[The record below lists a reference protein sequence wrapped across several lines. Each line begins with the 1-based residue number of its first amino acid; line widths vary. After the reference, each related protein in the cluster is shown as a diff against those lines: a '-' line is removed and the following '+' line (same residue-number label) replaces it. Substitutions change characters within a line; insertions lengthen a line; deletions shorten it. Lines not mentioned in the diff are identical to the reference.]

1 MKHSSPF
8 SRIMS
13 IPGMPMTVVLIVSV
27 IVFQMLNPV
36 FLDGRTVGNYLTNA
50 IPILLLT
57 LGVAIVIIGGGID
70 LSVGTVA
77 GLSAGTTMFAL
88 VNGAPLAVG
97 IAVGCGTGLLF
108 GLVNGI
114 LVAYLRI
121 NDFIVTLATLN
132 IAAGLLV
139 VLSQIQPLQG
149 VTVPGFSELT
159 KGSVFGIPTSFFIA
173 GVVFVIAHL
182 LLAKT
187 IIGRR
192 LYATGISAPASNV
205 AGVSVPHLR
214 LFTFAAS
221 GLLAGI
227 AGVLF
232 ASRLGAVQAFLGI
245 GYEFIAIAG
254 AVVGGITLAGGGGSV
269 WAALVGGLFLATL
282 QQGLRI
288 NNVDPV
294 YFSIVTAVAIVFGVV
309 FERQVRRVI
318 LRAALHRTALFTND
332 RGQPADQHMNERQP
346 AERVAANTAPE
357 GNKND
362 AK

>member
-1 MKHSSPF
+1 MKSSSPIARF
-8 SRIMS
+8 LSTS
-13 IPGMPMTVVLIVSV
+13 GMPMTLVLIATVL
-27 IVFQMLNPV
+27 VFQLLNPV
-36 FLDGRTVGNYLTNA
+36 FLDGTTVGNYLTNG
-50 IPILLLT
+50 IPIILIT

-88 VNGAPLAVG
+88 VQGAPLWMG
-97 IAVGCGTGLLF
+97 IAVGCGTGLVF
-108 GLVNGI
+108 GLVNGF

-149 VTVPGFSELT
+149 VTAPGFAELT
-159 KGSVFGIPTSFFIA
+159 KGSVMGIPTSFFIA
-173 GVVFVIAHL
+173 GAIFVIAQL
-182 LLAKT
+182 ILAKT

-192 LYATGISAPASNV
+192 LYAVGISAQASNV
-205 AGVSVPHLR
+205 AGVSVPHMR

-227 AGVLF
+227 AGVLI

-245 GYEFIAIAG
+245 GYEFVAIAG
-254 AVVGGITLAGGGGSV
+254 AVIGGITLAGGRGSV
-269 WAALVGGLFLATL
+269 WAALMGGLFLATL
-282 QQGLRI
+282 QQGLRL

-294 YFSIVTAVAIVFGVV
+294 YFSIVTALAIVFGVV
-309 FERQVRRVI
+309 FERQVRRVV
-318 LRAALHRTALFTND
+318 LGAALRRTAQVAGRRKQSDDQPPVKTTSDGSND
-332 RGQPADQHMNERQP
+332 NE
-346 AERVAANTAPE
+346 
-357 GNKND
+357 K
-362 AK
+362 

>member
-1 MKHSSPF
+1 MKSSSPF
-8 SRIMS
+8 ARFMS
-13 IPGMPMTVVLIVSV
+13 IPGMPMTLVLILAVV
-27 IVFQMLNPV
+27 VFQLLNPV
-36 FLDGRTVGNYLTNA
+36 FLDGKTVGNYLTNG
-50 IPILLLT
+50 IPIILIT

-88 VNGAPLAVG
+88 VQGAPLAAG

-108 GLVNGI
+108 GLLNGFLI
-114 LVAYLRI
+114 AYLRI

-132 IAAGLLV
+132 VAAGLLV
-139 VLSQIQPLQG
+139 VLSQVHPLQG
-149 VTVPGFSELT
+149 VTVPGFAELT
-159 KGSVFGIPTSFFIA
+159 KGSVFGIPTSFYIA
-173 GVVFVIAHL
+173 GAIFIIAQL

-192 LYATGISAPASNV
+192 LYAVGISAQASNV

-221 GLLAGI
+221 GLLAGV
-227 AGVLF
+227 AGVLL

-254 AVVGGITLAGGGGSV
+254 AVIGGIALAGGGGSV

-282 QQGLRI
+282 QQGLRL

-294 YFSIVTAVAIVFGVV
+294 YFSIVTALAIVFGVV

-318 LRAALHRTALFTND
+318 LRAALHRTALFASD
-332 RGQPADQHMNERQP
+332 RTSAVEQE
-346 AERVAANTAPE
+346 TATAGIE
-357 GNKND
+357 GSHDNGK
-362 AK
+362 

>member
-1 MKHSSPF
+1 MKTTSPF
-8 SRIMS
+8 ARIMS
-13 IPGMPMTVVLIVSV
+13 VPGMPMTLVLVLTVV
-27 IVFQMLNPV
+27 VFQLLNPV
-36 FLDGRTVGNYLTNA
+36 FLDGNTIGNYLTNG
-50 IPILLLT
+50 IPIILLT

-88 VNGAPLAVG
+88 VQGAPLALG

-108 GLVNGI
+108 GLFNGF
-114 LVAYLRI
+114 LVAYLKI
-121 NDFIVTLATLN
+121 NDFIATLATLN

-139 VLSQIQPLQG
+139 VLSQVQPLQG
-149 VTVPGFSELT
+149 VSVPGFAELT
-159 KGSVFGIPTSFFIA
+159 KGTLFGIPTSFFIA
-173 GVVFVIAHL
+173 GVLFVIAQL

-192 LYATGISAPASNV
+192 LYAVGISAQASNV
-205 AGVSVPHLR
+205 AGVSVPYLR

-221 GLLAGI
+221 GLLAGV
-227 AGVLF
+227 AGVLL

-254 AVVGGITLAGGGGSV
+254 AVIGGITLAGGGGSV

-282 QQGLRI
+282 QQGLRL

-294 YFSIVTAVAIVFGVV
+294 YFSIFTALAIVFGVV

-318 LRAALHRTALFTND
+318 LRAALHRTALFATD
-332 RGQPADQHMNERQP
+332 RARITDQTSAH
-346 AERVAANTAPE
+346 AISE
-357 GNKND
+357 GSTDNGK
-362 AK
+362 

>member
-1 MKHSSPF
+1 MKLSLIIA
-8 SRIMS
+8 RLMS
-13 IPGMPMTVVLIVSV
+13 IPGVPMTVVLALTV
-27 IVFQMLNPV
+27 IVFQALNPV
-36 FLDGRTVGNYLTNA
+36 FLDGTTLGNYLTNG
-50 IPILLLT
+50 IPIILLT
-57 LGVAIVIIGGGID
+57 LGVGIVIIGGGID

-97 IAVGCGTGLLF
+97 IAVGCGTGLFF
-108 GLVNGI
+108 GLVNGF

-139 VLSQIQPLQG
+139 VLSQVQPLQG
-149 VTVPGFSELT
+149 VTVPGFAELT
-159 KGSVFGIPTSFFIA
+159 KGTVLGIPTSFLIA
-173 GVVFVIAHL
+173 GAVFIVAQL

-205 AGVSVPHLR
+205 AGVSVPRLR

-221 GLLAGI
+221 GFLAGI
-227 AGVLF
+227 AGVLL

-254 AVVGGITLAGGGGSV
+254 AVVGGIALAGGGGS
-269 WAALVGGLFLATL
+269 ALSALVGGLFLVTL
-282 QQGLRI
+282 QQGLRL

-294 YFSIVTAVAIVFGVV
+294 YFSIVTAFAIVLGVV
-309 FERQVRRVI
+309 FERQVRRVV
-318 LRAALHRTALFTND
+318 LRAALNRTATMNTPQRD
-332 RGQPADQHMNERQP
+332 ATSNHDQLVDHDHT
-346 AERVAANTAPE
+346 VTASE
-357 GNKND
+357 GTKND
-362 AK
+362 VK

>member
-1 MKHSSPF
+1 
-8 SRIMS
+8 MS
-13 IPGMPMTVVLIVSV
+13 IPGMPMTLVLILAVV
-27 IVFQMLNPV
+27 VFQLLNPV
-36 FLDGRTVGNYLTNA
+36 FLDGNTVGNYLTNG
-50 IPILLLT
+50 IPIILIT

-88 VNGAPLAVG
+88 VQGAPLAAG

-108 GLVNGI
+108 GLLNGFLI
-114 LVAYLRI
+114 AYLRI

-132 IAAGLLV
+132 VAAGLLV
-139 VLSQIQPLQG
+139 VLSQVHPLQG
-149 VTVPGFSELT
+149 VTVPGFAELT
-159 KGSVFGIPTSFFIA
+159 KGSVFGIPASFYIA
-173 GVVFVIAHL
+173 GAIFIIAQL

-187 IIGRR
+187 VMGRR
-192 LYATGISAPASNV
+192 LYAVGISAQASNV

-221 GLLAGI
+221 GLLAGV
-227 AGVLF
+227 AGVLL

-254 AVVGGITLAGGGGSV
+254 AVIGGIALAGGGGSV

-282 QQGLRI
+282 QQGLRL

-294 YFSIVTAVAIVFGVV
+294 YFSIVTALAIVFGVV

-318 LRAALHRTALFTND
+318 LRAALHRTALFASD
-332 RGQPADQHMNERQP
+332 RTRAVEQD
-346 AERVAANTAPE
+346 TATAGIE
-357 GNKND
+357 GSHDNGK
-362 AK
+362 

>member
-1 MKHSSPF
+1 MKSSSPF
-8 SRIMS
+8 ARFMS
-13 IPGMPMTVVLIVSV
+13 IPGMPMTLVLILAVV
-27 IVFQMLNPV
+27 VFQLLNPV
-36 FLDGRTVGNYLTNA
+36 FLDGKTVGNYLTNG
-50 IPILLLT
+50 IPIILIT

-88 VNGAPLAVG
+88 VQGAPLAAG

-108 GLVNGI
+108 GLLNGFLI
-114 LVAYLRI
+114 AYLRI

-132 IAAGLLV
+132 VAAGLLV
-139 VLSQIQPLQG
+139 VLSQVQPLQG
-149 VTVPGFSELT
+149 VTVPGFAELT
-159 KGSVFGIPTSFFIA
+159 KGSVFGIPTSFYIA
-173 GVVFVIAHL
+173 GAIFIIAQL

-187 IIGRR
+187 VIGRR
-192 LYATGISAPASNV
+192 LYAVGISAQASNV

-221 GLLAGI
+221 GLLAGV
-227 AGVLF
+227 AGVLL

-254 AVVGGITLAGGGGSV
+254 AVIGGIALAGGGGSV
-269 WAALVGGLFLATL
+269 WAALVGGIFLATL
-282 QQGLRI
+282 QQGLRL

-294 YFSIVTAVAIVFGVV
+294 YFSIVTALAIVFGVV

-318 LRAALHRTALFTND
+318 LRAALHRTALFASD
-332 RGQPADQHMNERQP
+332 RTRAVEQE
-346 AERVAANTAPE
+346 TATAGIE
-357 GNKND
+357 GSHDNGK
-362 AK
+362 